1 MNKIRFSLLVAVV
14 FLCKASLAQ
23 TVEQG
28 KKFLYYER
36 YKSAQE
42 TFEKVLAANPNNIDA
57 VYWLGMTLA
66 HRRDAKDTVG
76 ATTLFQK
83 MLQTNGSAP
92 MLLVGMGHMELMQG
106 KTTDARQ
113 RFETAISLTKQKDIN
128 VLNAVGYANE
138 DTKAGDANYGIE
150 KLNLATQIKNFSSA
164 QTYIYLGD
172 CHRKLVDGGNAV
184 TNYQKA
190 LTIDPKLA
198 EAKYKIGLIYLT
210 QNNREYFIPAFD
222 DAISMDPAYA
232 PAYRILFI
240 YWSSR
245 DVNKAAVYLDKYAAN
260 SDPGPENDYLKTDLM
275 YVSGKYA
282 EARTEAQKL
291 INQMGDKVNP
301 RMYRMLAYTS
311 DTLGDL
317 PAAQQAMTTFFNKAD
332 TSLIIGADYLGMAKI
347 MIKSPDSVTRS
358 RAFQYFRLAV
368 LRDTVPENRE
378 KDASDAMDAAKTQK
392 NKVAAAEMAML
403 VYTTKKN
410 PTQTDLYNFG
420 FANYSAGNFVT
431 ADSVFCGL
439 YETKFPAEIYGY
451 LWCAKSKLAQDD
463 SLSSK
468 GLAAGPY
475 EILYQK
481 AKSLDSVKYKSAIL
495 EACFFMAGY
504 SNNVKKDKKAA
515 IQWLQRVLDADPGN
529 ETASKY
535 KEMLSRP
542 PKPVTPAP
550 KPKAGGAK

>member
-76 ATTLFQK
+76 ATMLFQK

-92 MLLVGMGHMELMQG
+92 LLLVGMGHMELMQG
-106 KTTDARQ
+106 KSTDARQ

-164 QTYIYLGD
+164 QTYVYLGD
-172 CHRKLVDGGNAV
+172 SYRKLVDGGNAV
-184 TNYQKA
+184 SNYQKS

-301 RMYRMLAYTS
+301 RMYRMLAYTN

-317 PAAQQAMTTFFNKAD
+317 PAAQAAMTTFFNKAD
-332 TSLIIGADYLGMAKI
+332 TSMIIGADYLGMAKI

-368 LRDTVPENRE
+368 LRDTLAENRE
-378 KDASDAMDAAKTQK
+378 KDAYDAMDAARAQK
-392 NKVAAAEMAML
+392 NKVAAADMAML

-431 ADSVFCGL
+431 ADSIFCGL
-439 YETKFPAEIYGY
+439 YETKFPNEIYGY

-463 SLSSK
+463 SVSSK

-475 EILYQK
+475 EKLYQK

-504 SNNVKKDKKAA
+504 SNNMKKDKKAA
-515 IQWLQRVLDADPGN
+515 IEWLQRVLDVDPGN
-529 ETASKY
+529 ETATKY
-535 KEMLSRP
+535 KEMLSR
-542 PKPVTPAP
+542 KPVTPAP
-550 KPKAGGAK
+550 KPKAGSSK